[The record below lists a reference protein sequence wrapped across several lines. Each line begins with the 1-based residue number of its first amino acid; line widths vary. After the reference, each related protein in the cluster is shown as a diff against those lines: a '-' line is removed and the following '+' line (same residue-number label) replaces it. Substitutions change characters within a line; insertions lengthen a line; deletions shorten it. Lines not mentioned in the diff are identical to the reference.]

1 MERIGIYRRRVS
13 IFKEQTKMNRIYKSP
28 EGERLVRERYLAF
41 LKHWPVAH
49 QQIRIPTSQ
58 GETFA
63 IASCVEDAPPLLLF
77 HGSSGKI
84 VTWMPDVRAF
94 PAASVST
101 PST

>member
-1 MERIGIYRRRVS
+1 
-13 IFKEQTKMNRIYKSP
+13 MNRIYKSP

-63 IASCVEDAPPLLLF
+63 IAFGADDGKLLPRSRLLE
-77 HGSSGKI
+77 SLKTLTMS
-84 VTWMPDVRAF
+84 VDTNVV
-94 PAASVST
+94 AASIIAQ
-101 PST
+101 